1 MWFAVVKKTRTNTR
15 FLLKASRIAVGSK
28 VFQNGCLVRL
38 ETTVPSL
45 LFRFDFGR
53 ADETELEIEIDY
65 DFALLRYHLAD
76 DAAEQQQY
84 KSFFAFQPHKQPKR
98 YRLFSKITTR
108 KVSNQMIAILSPDAP
123 FSIRVAGI
131 DYFSCGQQQE

>member
-84 KSFFAFQPHKQPKR
+84 KSFFAFAATPQATETIQTIFKNYDPESEQPNDR
-98 YRLFSKITTR
+98 YLISGRSFF
-108 KVSNQMIAILSPDAP
+108 N
-123 FSIRVAGI
+123 
-131 DYFSCGQQQE
+131 